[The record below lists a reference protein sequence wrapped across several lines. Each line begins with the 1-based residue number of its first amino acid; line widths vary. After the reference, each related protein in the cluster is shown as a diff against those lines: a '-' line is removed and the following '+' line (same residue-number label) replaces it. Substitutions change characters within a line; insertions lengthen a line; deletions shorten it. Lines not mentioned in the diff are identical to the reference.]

1 MRDKTLIHLQGFAAW
16 CNSKL
21 SVRSLKIDT
30 LTQLHDGV
38 LLIALIEI
46 LSGKKIEGYVAK
58 PGEKK
63 IVQLNN
69 VTLALKALADLGV
82 PVSGISAAGIVLLNK
97 NLSVSEHSATAFV
110 DADTSCMLAL
120 IWSIIQFYQLDQS
133 VFGGISG

>member
-1 MRDKTLIHLQGFAAW
+1 M
-16 CNSKL
+16 
-21 SVRSLKIDT
+21 RSLKIDT
-30 LTQLHDGV
+30 LTQFHDGV

-82 PVSGISAAGIVLLNK
+82 PVSGISAAGM
-97 NLSVSEHSATAFV
+97 LSSTKIYQFLSTPTAFV
-110 DADTSCMLAL
+110 DGDTSCMLAL

>member
-1 MRDKTLIHLQGFAAW
+1 M
-16 CNSKL
+16 
-21 SVRSLKIDT
+21 RSLKIDT
-30 LTQLHDGV
+30 LTQFHDGV